1 MINANCK
8 LQHEG
13 GRVSSICIFQFA
25 ICIFLFLLAATT
37 CAQSLDSTEARFLA
51 GLRERRLFELA
62 ESYCRRELAESYASR
77 RRRAELTIELSRT
90 LLESALYAK
99 PPRRDELFA
108 AATKVLDEA
117 KFTGP
122 DDVWRAPTAV
132 QRGMVELVH
141 GELLREE
148 AQTLNSSEATLAAA
162 RDRLRGAVA
171 QLRKARDAVDEQLR
185 QANRVGVGPTTKPDE
200 PTAAEWAALK
210 RNVDYQL
217 ARAYRNQGES
227 YPLLSADRTA
237 ALDQAIKELEL
248 LARTEATDAVT
259 WQARLDEVVCRR
271 LQTDL
276 EGAERMLELIAAQ
289 SPPADVA
296 ERARAQRIRVRLD
309 AALLDEAKKF
319 IRDEDVAPASRTLP
333 EVRLAVLEWML
344 DSSQAAI
351 KAGRAADATDWRN
364 RAAELAQLVAQRH
377 SAAWAH
383 RAETMVAAAAAT
395 APSSDAAQLIQAAE
409 SFYQQG
415 NVDRALEVYDR
426 AYATAREA
434 NDDAGAFAAG
444 FTAAAVERSRKHH
457 AEAADRLLQLAAALP
472 DHPRAGEAHLAAIFE
487 TAELLRTATDARE
500 PLARYA
506 QLLDE
511 HVTRFPADATT
522 PQAYYLLG
530 LLKRRQGETASA
542 ATAFAKALPGGLTDP
557 ASPTARGAAWGLARI
572 WLETADDRF
581 ADAESLLVRLRDTAG
596 DEKEKHSAEAWLVVV
611 DAGLQRYDEATRR
624 ALQLPAVAPDDADA
638 IVLRLDT
645 LAERRESSAR
655 PTIAGLI
662 LRLLELRRVAAGTTT
677 PTRAEARALTLA
689 GRTAEARRVW
699 EAVASRAPRD
709 VELQTEFA
717 EFLSSQ
723 SGRESATAAAA
734 KWREIERAS
743 PESSPRWYEARLGLA
758 RAYLHLGEKARARQL
773 VELTEALHPELG
785 GAALK
790 AQFTDVLDRC
800 RS

>member
-1 MINANCK
+1 MELGTRNSELGTKIGTSAVPRSAF
-8 LQHEG
+8 
-13 GRVSSICIFQFA
+13 RVPSYC
-25 ICIFLFLLAATT
+25 LLVLVVMSTT
-37 CAQSLDSTEARFLA
+37 LRADDSTEARFLT

-62 ESYCRRELAESYASR
+62 ESYCKQELTEAYASR

-99 PPRRDELFA
+99 PPRRNELFA
-108 AATKVLDEA
+108 AATQTLDEA
-117 KFTGP
+117 KFAGP
-122 DDVWRAPTAV
+122 DDVWRVPVAV

-148 AQTLNSSEATLAAA
+148 AQALNSPETALAAA
-162 RDRLRGAVA
+162 RERLRGAVA
-171 QLRKARDAVDEQLR
+171 QLRKARDAVEEQLR

-248 LARTEATDAVT
+248 LARSEATDAVT

-276 EGAERMLELIAAQ
+276 EGAERMLMLIDQQ

-309 AALLDEAKKF
+309 AALLNEAKKF
-319 IRDEDVAPASRTLP
+319 IHDDDVDPASRTLP

-344 DSSQAAI
+344 DSSQAAA
-351 KAGRAADATDWRN
+351 KAGRADDADDWRS
-364 RAAELAQLVAQRH
+364 RATALARIIADRH
-377 SAAWAH
+377 SAAWAV
-383 RAETMVAAAAAT
+383 RAETIVAAVAAA
-395 APSSDAAQLIQAAE
+395 APSSDAAQLLKAAE

-426 AYATAREA
+426 AYATALDA
-434 NDDAGAFAAG
+434 KDTAGAFAAG
-444 FTAAAVERSRKHH
+444 FTAAAIERSRKRH

-472 DHPRAGEAHLAAIFE
+472 DHPRAGEAHLAAVFE
-487 TAELLRTATDARE
+487 TAELLRAATDARE
-500 PLARYA
+500 LLARYR

-511 HVTRFPADATT
+511 HVTRWPADATT

-530 LLKRRQGETASA
+530 LLKRSGGDEPGA
-542 ATAFAKALPGGLTDP
+542 AAAFAKVVPDGLTDP
-557 ASPTARGAAWGLARI
+557 ASPVARGASWGLARLWI
-572 WLETADDRF
+572 ETTDDRF
-581 ADAESLLVRLRDTAG
+581 ADAAKLLEQLRDTAT
-596 DEKEKHSAEAWLVVV
+596 DDREIQSAEAWLVAADV
-611 DAGLQRYDEATRR
+611 GLQRYDEATRR
-624 ALQLPAVAPDDADA
+624 AAELSAVSADDAAA
-638 IVLRLDT
+638 IAVRLDR
-645 LAERRESSAR
+645 LAERRPTNVR
-655 PTIAGLI
+655 PAIAVVI
-662 LRLLELRRVAAGTTT
+662 LRLLELGRGTAPPT
-677 PTRAEARALTLA
+677 PAEARALALA

-699 EAVASRAPRD
+699 ESVAGRAPRD
-709 VELQTEFA
+709 VALQTEFA

-723 SGRESATAAAA
+723 TDRDAATAAVA

-743 PESSPRWYEARLGLA
+743 PESSPRWYQARLGLA
-758 RAYLHLGEKARARQL
+758 RAYLQLGDKSRAAQMI
-773 VELTEALHPELG
+773 ELTEALHPELG
-785 GAALK
+785 GAAMK
-790 AQFTDVLDRC
+790 SQFDKVR
-800 RS
+800 RQSN